1 MREIESLNKGDIK
14 DIKMLVFDV
23 DGVLVERGTEIKEHK
38 NGKLEMNVKKIQEK
52 EIDLIKDLYDRGF
65 KINISS
71 GRNLYVLKDMFYD
84 VLPYVSITYE
94 NGSATWEKGRI
105 IQHYNSYDEMYE
117 IKRKLKSVCDKRIKG
132 FEPKEFIITIHCSEK
147 IEQIEN
153 IVSDYDNLYCLWNG
167 EAYDI
172 GVKRFQTKA
181 MALSSLVEKYNIKTD
196 NVLVIGDNYND
207 KEFETTVGIV
217 VSADKTRI
225 SGDFYIGSPGEILMR
240 RILEETID
248 GLE

>member
-1 MREIESLNKGDIK
+1 MREIESLSRGDIK

-23 DGVLVERGTEIKEHK
+23 DGVLVPRGTEIKEHK
-38 NGKLEMNVKKIQEK
+38 NGKLEMKVKKIQDK
-52 EIDLIKDLYDRGF
+52 EINLIKDLHDRGF

-84 VLPYVSITYE
+84 VLPFVSITYE

-105 IQHYNSYDEMYE
+105 IQHYNSFDKLYE
-117 IKRKLKSVCDKRIKG
+117 IKNKLRDVDSECIKG
-132 FEPKEFIITIHCSEK
+132 FEPKEFIITIHCTERVK
-147 IEQIEN
+147 EIEE
-153 IVSDYDNLYCLWNG
+153 IVDEYDSLYCIWNS

-181 MALSSLVEKYNIKTD
+181 MALSSLVEKYNLNSN

-207 KEFETTVGIV
+207 KNFESTVGIV
-217 VSADKTRI
+217 VSADKTRV

-240 RILEETID
+240 KILEETID